1 MLRRTLATSL
11 LLFAATLSFAQVPRT
26 TSVAPDFAVPAPG
39 SLIVLLP
46 VEAEA
51 KQLEP
56 GLPMLLR
63 QLHEQLSSS
72 GYRVALLDPGNF
84 SVLWEQEARAAGG
97 LFDPIT
103 GRARPDAIAKALN
116 VLAQRVSRD
125 TSAALVLK
133 ARLVVRE
140 ATLSGTKAD
149 WDGQSRRV
157 LTRGL
162 AGDSFDL
169 RGTTPALSVEV
180 LALTDLGA
188 FAFRNFGGA
197 SLPYVMNVGA
207 EQQQFRDDLFSDPR
221 ELREGTAIAL
231 HPLIR
236 AKR

>member
-1 MLRRTLATSL
+1 MIRRTLAATCL
-11 LLFAATLSFAQVPRT
+11 LLATAVASAQAPKP
-26 TSVAPDFAVPAPG
+26 TSVAPDFVRPATG

-56 GLPMLLR
+56 GLPLLVN
-63 QLHEQLSSS
+63 QLQEQLSRG
-72 GYRVALLDPGNF
+72 GYRVALLDARNF
-84 SVLWEQEARAAGG
+84 AVLWEQEATAAGG
-97 LFDPIT
+97 LYDPIT
-103 GRARPDAIAKALN
+103 GRPRPDAIAKALN
-116 VLAQRVSRD
+116 ILAQRVSQG
-125 TSAALVLK
+125 TSASLVVK

-140 ATLSGTKAD
+140 ATLTGTKAD

-162 AGDSFDL
+162 AGASFEL

-180 LALTDLGA
+180 LALTDVGA

-197 SLPYVMNVGA
+197 SLAYVMNVGA
-207 EQQQFRDDLFSDPR
+207 EQQQFREDLFSDSQ

-231 HPLIR
+231 RPLFP